1 MWVSTC
7 FWNENTEIL
16 HVTAFIQLITKD
28 QDLNCVFVVSQIPPP
43 SISPLSTCSLCL
55 YYDLIMICR

>member
-28 QDLNCVFVVSQIPPP
+28 QDLNCVFVVSQIPRQAF
-43 SISPLSTCSLCL
+43 PLSVHVLCVF
-55 YYDLIMICR
+55 IMI